1 MSVLYRLRRLLQQQ
15 REQEAAAAA
24 AAAEEDEEEE
34 VRGEGKGM
42 APAIVIAANRANPD
56 TCLCGEG
63 HKLSLS
69 RNATGSTI
77 CFCAACS

>member
-1 MSVLYRLRRLLQQQ
+1 MSALYRLRRLLQQQ

-42 APAIVIAANRANPD
+42 ANPD
-56 TCLCGEG
+56 TCLCGWGAQTLSRQEDHRL
-63 HKLSLS
+63 HKLLLL
-69 RNATGSTI
+69 
-77 CFCAACS
+77 